1 MPQGFYER
9 LSLSDAASPAEVES
23 AFQKQLA
30 ALVRRLRQARAQGA
44 DVRILEAQ
52 ERGLREARAV
62 LEDPLRRRRY
72 DAFRKTAERGV
83 PTDVEQLWSRHAE
96 ALVDPTAISA
106 LRVVRTL
113 TELPVGDPFPGV
125 AEPAAP
131 LPGLR
136 MALPPAPPLFDAP
149 SAGLSAG
156 VVNVQVTHTDPG
168 FTEAGDTALV
178 ELLGRV
184 PQQLD
189 PLDELLSDLS
199 GTDPGL
205 QAGSEPIDP
214 IDRLALQLGYDGR
227 FLKAVREQR
236 GLSLESMAQSTRIS
250 HRYLEALEA
259 NAWDQLPAATFVRG
273 YLKEIVRVLALGDR
287 DVVGGYMSL
296 YQRQRG

>member
-9 LSLSDAASPAEVES
+9 LSLTDAASPAEVES

-62 LEDPLRRRRY
+62 LGDPLRRRRY
-72 DAFRKTAERGV
+72 DAFRKTSERGV
-83 PTDVEQLWSRHAE
+83 PADVEQLWSRHAE

-131 LPGLR
+131 LPSLR
-136 MALPPAPPLFDAP
+136 MALPPAPAPLEATA
-149 SAGLSAG
+149 SGS
-156 VVNVQVTHTDPG
+156 VSVQVTPTDPG
-168 FTEAGDTALV
+168 FAEAGDTALV

-205 QAGSEPIDP
+205 QAGAEPADP

-250 HRYLEALEA
+250 FRYLEALEA

-273 YLKEIVRVLALGDR
+273 YLKEIVRVLSLGDR
-287 DVVGGYMSL
+287 DVVGGYMAL
-296 YQRQRG
+296 FQRQRG

>member
-1 MPQGFYER
+1 MSQGFYER
-9 LSLSDAASPAEVES
+9 LAISDTASLAEVES

-30 ALVRRLRQARAQGA
+30 TLVRRLRQARAQGA

-62 LEDPLRRRRY
+62 LGDPVRRRRY
-72 DAFRKTAERGV
+72 DAFRKASEQGIPETV
-83 PTDVEQLWSRHAE
+83 DQLWSRHAE

-131 LPGLR
+131 LPALR
-136 MALPPAPPLFDAP
+136 MALPPAPAVPGAP
-149 SAGLSAG
+149 PATPTS
-156 VVNVQVTHTDPG
+156 VQVSITDPG
-168 FTEAGDTALV
+168 FAEAGDTALV
-178 ELLGRV
+178 ELLGRI

-205 QAGSEPIDP
+205 QAGSEPTDP
-214 IDRLALQLGYDGR
+214 VDRMALQLGYDGR
-227 FLKAVREQR
+227 FLKAVREHR

-287 DVVGGYMSL
+287 DVVGGYMAL